1 MIYPKNFETKIGFS
15 EIRNLLKERCICGLG
30 RKKVEDMT
38 FSADADLVNKW
49 MRQIRE
55 FRRLQEENDDF
66 PLDNFHD
73 LREEIARLRL
83 EGTYLEEDELWR
95 LSLSL
100 GTIHRIIMFLCRD
113 GEMSADGS
121 MTYKYPTLQQLT
133 ENICIFPNIVRRIE
147 QTLDKHGKIKDNA
160 TPELAEIRTELTRTA
175 NSISRTLNSILTS
188 AKHDGI
194 VEKDV
199 TPAIRD
205 GRLVIPVLPAMKKK
219 MRGIVHDESASG
231 RTVYIEPADVVEA
244 NNRIRELEADERREI
259 IRILKDMAKLVRPYL
274 REIAESYQL
283 LANIDFIRA
292 KALLAGKF
300 RAFEPE
306 VMSEPIIDWGK
317 ARHPLLEMS
326 LERHCAERVP
336 EDHTP
341 PKTIV
346 PLDISLT
353 TERRLLVISGPNAG
367 GKSVCL
373 KTTGL
378 LQYMLQCGLSIPVS
392 DRSRSGIFMS
402 IMMDMGDEQSIADD
416 LSTYSGHL
424 VNMKQMLRNANASSL
439 ILIDEFGSGTE
450 PKIGAAIAESVLGQ
464 FCSNGVWGVVTTH
477 YQNLKEFADTHVGV
491 VNGAMLYDRHEMRP
505 LFQLAIGRPGSSFA
519 IEIARKIGL
528 PEVIIQQA
536 SDIVGQDYIQSDK
549 YLQDIVRDKRYW
561 EGKRQNIHLQE
572 KEMENTINSY
582 KNEIERLKAERAAII
597 SKAKNEAKE
606 LLAESKRRIELTI
619 KEIREAQA
627 ERESTMRL
635 REELRSF
642 ENDIDSIDAQQ
653 QDEAIQKKILQ
664 IQQRQQRR
672 EERKRD
678 KAAGKLNMAEQKAA
692 SLLREAARRADSN
705 TPVAVSDSV
714 RIKGTTTVG
723 TVEAIDSK
731 LATVIFPGGMRSK
744 VKVERLEHALA
755 PTPQQNAVV
764 NDNELR
770 GGLSRIAASLLE
782 VQQRQSRQT
791 LNTIAERQR
800 NFRHDLDVRGMRG
813 DEALNAVRYFIDD
826 AILVDVQQVRILHGK
841 GNGILRQLVRQYLS
855 SVPNVI
861 RYHDEDIRF
870 GGTGITVAEF

>member
-1 MIYPKNFETKIGFS
+1 MIYPKNFENKIGFS

-38 FSADADLVNKW
+38 FSTDVDLINKW

-73 LREEIARLRL
+73 MREEIARLRL
-83 EGTYLEEDELWR
+83 EGTYLEEDELWK

-113 GEMSADGS
+113 GEMSAEGN
-121 MTYKYPTLQQLT
+121 MTYKYPTLQLLT

-147 QTLDKHGKIKDNA
+147 QTLDKYGKIKDNA
-160 TPELAEIRTELTRTA
+160 TPELAEIRSELSKTA
-175 NSISRTLNSILTS
+175 NSISRTLNSILSS

-199 TPAIRD
+199 TPTIRD

-259 IRILKDMAKLVRPYL
+259 IRILKEMAKLIRPYL
-274 REIAESYQL
+274 REIAESYHL

-292 KALLAGKF
+292 KALLAEKF

-326 LERHCAERVP
+326 LERQSAERVP

-341 PKTIV
+341 VKTIV

-392 DRSRSGIFMS
+392 DRSRSGVFLS

-424 VNMKQMLRNANASSL
+424 INMKQMLRNANASSI

-477 YQNLKEFADTHVGV
+477 YQNLKEFADSHVGV

-528 PEVIIQQA
+528 PESIIQQA

-582 KNEIERLKAERAAII
+582 KTEIERLKAERAAII

-619 KEIREAQA
+619 KEIRESQA
-627 ERESTMRL
+627 ERESTLRL
-635 REELRSF
+635 REELRTF

-653 QDEAIQKKILQ
+653 QDEAIQKKIQQ

-692 SLLREAARRADSN
+692 NLLREAANRVDN
-705 TPVAVSDSV
+705 NKPIAVNDSV

-723 TVEAIDSK
+723 TVEALNSK

-744 VKVERLEHALA
+744 VKVERLEHAQK
-755 PTPQQNAVV
+755 TIMQQNTVI

-782 VQQRQSRQT
+782 GQQRQSRQT
-791 LNTIAERQR
+791 LNTIADRQR

-813 DEALNAVRYFIDD
+813 DEALNAVKYFIDD

-841 GNGILRQLVRQYLS
+841 GNGILRQLIRQYLS